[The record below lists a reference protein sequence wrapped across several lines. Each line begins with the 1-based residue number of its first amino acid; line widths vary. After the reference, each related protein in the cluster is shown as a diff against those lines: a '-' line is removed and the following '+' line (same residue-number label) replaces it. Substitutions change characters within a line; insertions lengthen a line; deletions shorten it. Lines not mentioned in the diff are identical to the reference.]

1 LAGGSVVKAKKGM
14 SQIVVTFNES
24 RVGAAALPVGAFQL
38 ATIPKGKKARPKP
51 IRLVS
56 AAYNPNAHTV
66 TLIPQ
71 GKLNFNT
78 PLKLWISGLTEGPAT
93 LILSKHGARITVVP
107 QS

>member
-1 LAGGSVVKAKKGM
+1 VS
-14 SQIVVTFNES
+14 
-24 RVGAAALPVGAFQL
+24 AFQL

-56 AAYNPNAHTV
+56 ASYSPNTHTV

-78 PLKLWISGLTEGPAT
+78 PLKLTISGLTGRPAS
-93 LILSKHGARITVVP
+93 LVLSKHGARITVVP
-107 QS
+107 QP